1 MEEEGGLLNLVS
13 PFMKMKWQFSS
24 AEKPFKFSIWGN
36 CLFQLKKH
44 LVFWYFERKN
54 PRSPT
59 ILKKRGKPY
68 PPRHMPLCAMSIYFK
83 MMCARQKLRQTRVWT
98 LAASGDRRPT
108 DAEWAS
114 SLHLFIF
121 PWKRNIFQ
129 ELLVDMYVSICTKMM
144 IFELLYVFF
153 CFYFADV
160 AYTCTLPKDSGS
172 CDNKIFRYY
181 YNAIEVRM

>member
-1 MEEEGGLLNLVS
+1 
-13 PFMKMKWQFSS
+13 MKMKWHFSI
-24 AEKPFKFSIWGN
+24 AEKPFKFSIWDN
-36 CLFQLKKH
+36 CFFSVKNTLSILIFWKKKNTEEPH
-44 LVFWYFERKN
+44 NFE
-54 PRSPT
+54 
-59 ILKKRGKPY
+59 KKGKPY
-68 PPRHMPLCAMSIYFK
+68 PPRHRPLCAMSIYFK

-144 IFELLYVFF
+144 IFELLYLFF

-181 YNAIEVRM
+181 YNAIEVGI

>member
-1 MEEEGGLLNLVS
+1 
-13 PFMKMKWQFSS
+13 MKWHFSI
-24 AEKPFKFSIWGN
+24 AEKPFMFSVWDN
-36 CLFQLKKH
+36 CFFQLKIH
-44 LVFWYFERKN
+44 LVFWYFERKKN
-54 PRSPT
+54 RRAPQFW
-59 ILKKRGKPY
+59 KKGKPY
-68 PPRHMPLCAMSIYFK
+68 PPRHRPLCAMSIYFK

-129 ELLVDMYVSICTKMM
+129 ELLVDMYVSICTKIFAKMM

-153 CFYFADV
+153 VFILQMLPTLVPYLKIVEVAITKYFDII
-160 AYTCTLPKDSGS
+160 TMLL
-172 CDNKIFRYY
+172 RYVC
-181 YNAIEVRM
+181 N

>member
-1 MEEEGGLLNLVS
+1 MTIFNWRKAFWVFNLRQLS
-13 PFMKMKWQFSS
+13 FSVKN
-24 AEKPFKFSIWGN
+24 ALSI
-36 CLFQLKKH
+36 LI
-44 LVFWYFERKN
+44 YFERKKN
-54 PRSPT
+54 RRAPQFW
-59 ILKKRGKPY
+59 KKGKPY
-68 PPRHMPLCAMSIYFK
+68 PPRHRPLCAMSIYFK

-144 IFELLYVFF
+144 IFVCIFLFLFCRCCLHLYL
-153 CFYFADV
+153 
-160 AYTCTLPKDSGS
+160 T
-172 CDNKIFRYY
+172 
-181 YNAIEVRM
+181 